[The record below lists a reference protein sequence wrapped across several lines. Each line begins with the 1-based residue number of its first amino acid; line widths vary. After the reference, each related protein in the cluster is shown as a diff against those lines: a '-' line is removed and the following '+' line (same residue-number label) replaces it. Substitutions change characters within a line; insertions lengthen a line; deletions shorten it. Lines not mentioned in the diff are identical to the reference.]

1 MKLNNNLSNN
11 ASKEYK
17 VYEDLGAV
25 VSVLD
30 DVVYIVGLFNGS
42 MSEQIEF
49 VGKELKGV
57 INYLDNLGMV
67 GVTVLGNSINI
78 MVGDSVKRLNNGLVT
93 VKRRERSFCKA
104 KRLRTRRV
112 TKRYLMEHL
121 FFLKLSKEQKK
132 EAKLNFD
139 LLKKELERYEKD
151 ELSFLGKVQVYCIVV
166 GIVNSLLSAPTGI
179 VKNLPFILYD
189 HLSNELQW
197 LYLIFTAF
205 CIIVGIILTIYLT
218 KKKWNFIKNYELE
231 CNPRIDTK
239 KAALFFVANNGLRT
253 VLATLSL
260 SGILLGNTCFE
271 KLTGKSALTLFGQ

>member
-1 MKLNNNLSNN
+1 MKLDNNLSNN

-17 VYEDLGAV
+17 VYEDLGTV

-42 MSEQIEF
+42 MLEQIEF

-78 MVGDSVKRLNNGLVT
+78 KVGDPVKRLVIL
-93 VKRRERSFCKA
+93 KRRKGSLCKGM
-104 KRLRTRRV
+104 RLRTRTV
-112 TKRYLMEHL
+112 TKRYLMEYL
-121 FFLKLSKEQKK
+121 FFLKLSKERKE

-139 LLKKELERYEKD
+139 LLKKELERYEKE
-151 ELSFLGKVQVYCIVV
+151 ELSFLGRVQVYCIVV
-166 GIVNSLLSAPTGI
+166 GIVNSLLSAPSGI

-197 LYLIFTAF
+197 LYLIFTAV

-218 KKKWNFIKNYELE
+218 KKK
-231 CNPRIDTK
+231 
-239 KAALFFVANNGLRT
+239 
-253 VLATLSL
+253 
-260 SGILLGNTCFE
+260 
-271 KLTGKSALTLFGQ
+271 